1 MNLTGLFDIGKSAL
15 SAAQR
20 RTLVT
25 GHNIANVNTPG
36 YSRQQAIL
44 QENRP
49 LNDQPGQVGSGV
61 QVAEIRQ
68 QVDRVVEDSLRRS
81 GSALGTFD
89 AARSWLLRVQDT
101 LGTSGEQGLGAAINE
116 YFQAWQD
123 VSTNPADLTARNVL
137 LSRANTLALQF
148 NQTVSDLDRQR
159 QGTDTE
165 IGQTITDINSL
176 AAKIS
181 GLNQEIS
188 LAESRGQQANDLRDQ
203 RRQLL
208 GTLSEQIGISTI
220 EDSTG
225 QVTVFVGKGHLL
237 VDRERAYQ
245 LAGVAD
251 PGNSGLLD
259 VRYIGSGGS
268 SVDLTS
274 FTEGGRLKG
283 LLDVRDQHIPAA
295 QGSLDTL
302 VASMVTRINQQ
313 HRTGFGLDGSTGQDF
328 FTAAGVTAGTI
339 AVALTDGRAV
349 AASSTAAGVP
359 GNNANAIA
367 VAGVQGQAAVSLGGQ
382 TVNQYFN
389 STITAVGNQAQE
401 SQRGLDAQ
409 EIVHEHLEARRA
421 EVSGV
426 SIDEELVD
434 MIQSQRAFQA
444 ASRVILVA
452 DEMLQI
458 LLTLKR

>member
-1 MNLTGLFDIGKSAL
+1 MNLTSLFDIGKSAL
-15 SAAQR
+15 STAQR
-20 RTLVT
+20 RTMVT

-36 YSRQQAIL
+36 YSRQEAIL

-49 LNDQPGQVGSGV
+49 LNDRPGQVGSGV

-81 GSALGTFD
+81 SSALGTYD
-89 AARSWLLRVQDT
+89 AARSWLLRVQDS
-101 LGTSGEQGLGAAINE
+101 LGTSGEQGLGATINE
-116 YFQAWQD
+116 FFQAWQD
-123 VSTNPADLTARNVL
+123 VSTNPADLTARTVL

-148 NQTVSDLDRQR
+148 NRTANDLDRQR
-159 QGTDTE
+159 QGIDTE
-165 IGQTITDINSL
+165 IGQTITDINGL
-176 AAKIS
+176 AAKIA

-208 GTLSEQIGISTI
+208 GALSTEIGISTI

-251 PGNSGLLD
+251 AGNSGLQD
-259 VRYIGSGGS
+259 VRYIGSSGS

-274 FTEGGRLKG
+274 LIGEGRLKG

-302 VASMVTRINQQ
+302 AASMVARINQQ
-313 HRTGFGLDGSTGQDF
+313 HRAGFGLDGSTGQDF
-328 FTAAGVTAGTI
+328 FATAGVTARTL

-349 AASSTAAGVP
+349 AASSTAAGIP
-359 GNNANAIA
+359 GNNTNAVAIA
-367 VAGVQGQAAVSLGGQ
+367 GLQSQAVAFLSGQ
-382 TVNQYFN
+382 TFNQYFN
-389 STITAVGNQAQE
+389 STVTTVGTQAQAA
-401 SQRGLDAQ
+401 QRNVAAQ

-421 EVSGV
+421 EISGV
-426 SIDEELVD
+426 SIDEELVQ

-444 ASRVILVA
+444 ASRVITVA
-452 DEMLQI
+452 DEMLQT

>member
-101 LGTSGEQGLGAAINE
+101 LGASGEQGLGAAINE

-274 FTEGGRLKG
+274 FTERGRLKG

>member
-1 MNLTGLFDIGKSAL
+1 MNLTSLFDIGKSAL

-20 RTLVT
+20 RTIVT

-36 YSRQQAIL
+36 YSRQEAIL

-68 QVDRVVEDSLRRS
+68 QIDRVVEDSLRRS

-89 AARSWLLRVQDT
+89 AARSWLLRIQDSV
-101 LGTSGEQGLGAAINE
+101 GTSGEQGLGAAINE
-116 YFQAWQD
+116 FFRAWQD
-123 VSTNPADLTARNVL
+123 VSTNPADLTARTVL
-137 LSRANTLALQF
+137 LSRANTLALHF
-148 NQTVSDLDRQR
+148 NRTATDLDRQR
-159 QGTDTE
+159 QGIDAE
-165 IGQTITDINSL
+165 VDQTITDINGL
-176 AAKIS
+176 AAKIA

-208 GTLSEQIGISTI
+208 GALSEQIGISTI
-220 EDSTG
+220 EDGTG

-251 PGNSGLLD
+251 AGNSGLLD
-259 VRYIGSGGS
+259 VRYIGSGGAT
-268 SVDLTS
+268 VDLTS
-274 FTEGGRLKG
+274 LIGEGRLKG

-295 QGSLDTL
+295 QGSLDAL
-302 VASMVTRINQQ
+302 AAAMVTRINQQ
-313 HRTGFGLDGSTGQDF
+313 HRAGFGLDGSTGQDF
-328 FTAAGVTAGTI
+328 FAPTGVTARTM
-339 AVALTDGRAV
+339 AVTLTDGRAV
-349 AASSTAAGVP
+349 AASGTAAGVP

-367 VAGVQGQAAVSLGGQ
+367 LAGLQSQSVATLGGQ
-382 TVNQYFN
+382 TFNQYFN
-389 STITAVGNQAQE
+389 STVTTVGTAAQ
-401 SQRGLDAQ
+401 SAQRDLDAQ

-421 EVSGV
+421 EISGV
-426 SIDEELVD
+426 SIDEELVQ

-452 DEMLQI
+452 DEMLQT